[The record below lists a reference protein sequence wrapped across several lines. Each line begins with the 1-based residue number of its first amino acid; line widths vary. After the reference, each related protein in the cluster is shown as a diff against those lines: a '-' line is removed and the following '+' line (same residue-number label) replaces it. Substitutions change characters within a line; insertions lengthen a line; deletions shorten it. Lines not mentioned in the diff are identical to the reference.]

1 MRTPA
6 EHSFRR
12 IDTLPSDGAPDA
24 LTLAG
29 CSPILFAME
38 TGHSP
43 RPALAALLSALL
55 PGLGQFYNR
64 QWGKGIGFL
73 LGFFVLGGALTSSID
88 LEQVQQAAA
97 LGNPVDNI
105 GQLAILML
113 LLLALAVWSIVDAVR
128 TAKQKLERNSVVEGR
143 GSHE

>member
-1 MRTPA
+1 
-6 EHSFRR
+6 
-12 IDTLPSDGAPDA
+12 
-24 LTLAG
+24 
-29 CSPILFAME
+29 ME

-105 GQLAILML
+105 GQLAVLML
-113 LLLALAVWSIVDAVR
+113 LLFALAVWSIVDAAR
-128 TAKQKLERNSVVEGR
+128 SAKRFQQAT
-143 GSHE
+143 